1 MKKKSYIPDSDYAK
15 VSWLNNFSYQ
25 LPNFAAQLGVSAADV
40 ESVRKDAAMF
50 EYAVETLETVKNYS
64 QHYVAFKDS
73 LRSSEDAGSAAIIP
87 TSPSLPPPPVMVNSG
102 IFGRVRRLVKL
113 IKLSNNYN
121 ESIGRSMGI
130 IGEEVFV
137 DLDGLQPELK
147 LTLSGGRVVVKWRKQ
162 GADSINLYVKRNEG
176 DFVFLTNDPRSEYQD
191 RTPLP
196 ENTTTWYYMAIFV
209 RDDTG
214 QEVGQYSEQISIQV
228 KKMR

>member
-1 MKKKSYIPDSDYAK
+1 MKKKSYIPDSDSAK
-15 VSWLNNFSYQ
+15 VSWLNNFAAQ
-25 LPNFAAQLGVSAADV
+25 LPNFANLLSIPSK
-40 ESVRKDAAMF
+40 ELENLHKDAAMF
-50 EYAVETLETVKNYS
+50 EYAVETLEMVKNYS

-87 TSPSLPPPPVMVNSG
+87 TSPILPPPPTMVNSG
-102 IFGRVRRLVKL
+102 IFGRVRRLVKV
-113 IKLSNNYN
+113 IKLSNSYN
-121 ESIGRSMGI
+121 ESIGRSLGI

-137 DLDGLQPELK
+137 DLDSLQPEIK
-147 LTLSGGRVVVKWRKQ
+147 LTLSGGRVVIKWRKQ
-162 GADSINLYVKRNEG
+162 GADSINIYVKRGEG

-196 ENTTTWYYMAIFV
+196 ENNTTWYYMGIFV

-214 QEVGQYSEQISIQV
+214 QEVGQYSEQTSIQV